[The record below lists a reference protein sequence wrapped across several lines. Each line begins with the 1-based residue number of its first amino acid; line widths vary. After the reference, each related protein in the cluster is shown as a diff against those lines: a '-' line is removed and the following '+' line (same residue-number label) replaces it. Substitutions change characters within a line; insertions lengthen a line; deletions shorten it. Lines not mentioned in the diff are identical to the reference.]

1 MTATSHEGT
10 RPAHRAGCTSC
21 QSPQQKSSSSKT
33 DRRVLRFYCYTDKY
47 EKEYEKVRTNK
58 QAAAVKI
65 VYCQCQSPV
74 IKDDS
79 TRLFVG
85 IMERTDDVVRE
96 VTAVAASPIT
106 GD

>member
-1 MTATSHEGT
+1 M
-10 RPAHRAGCTSC
+10 SC

-47 EKEYEKVRTNK
+47 EKEYEKVQTNK
-58 QAAAVKI
+58 QATAVKI